1 MVKRWPRYLDWK
13 VKGQLVSFA
22 FAHLTIPF
30 SFFFS
35 FFHTVPVRSPLS
47 PSVFPFLSITSL
59 FLSPPPPF
67 LATLPSPFF
76 SPSFLLY
83 LFTLPLFSSLF
94 PVLILPYYSS
104 FLIPSSPSC
113 LLLPPPPTYS
123 FAYKFPLTINF
134 FVPLTR
140 VHLMSWLSYL

>member
-1 MVKRWPRYLDWK
+1 MTSILGL
-13 VKGQLVSFA
+13 KGQRSVSFHLH

-30 SFFFS
+30 SFSFS
-35 FFHTVPVRSPLS
+35 FFHTVPVRCPL
-47 PSVFPFLSITSL
+47 VTFRLSLLLHHLPIPL
-59 FLSPPPPF
+59 PP

-83 LFTLPLFSSLF
+83 LLTLPLFSSLC
-94 PVLILPYYSS
+94 PVLILPCYSS

-113 LLLPPPPTYS
+113 LPPPPPTYS
-123 FAYKFPLTINF
+123 FAYKFLLRINF